1 MKKIVL
7 VALIG
12 LLLFTA
18 CDENTKQTD
27 SKTEPTMTAKAQD
40 DVMRLDDIEI
50 SSIKIKNLS
59 TNNETILIKDGIIK
73 EFCSFL
79 NGMKYKKTDEQWGMT
94 YEAEILING
103 ETALKI
109 NLAARAVSVSRKVML
124 GDTVIEKG
132 IYEAED
138 LN

>member
-1 MKKIVL
+1 VPYR
-7 VALIG
+7 
-12 LLLFTA
+12 
-18 CDENTKQTD
+18 TK
-27 SKTEPTMTAKAQD
+27 
-40 DVMRLDDIEI
+40 
-50 SSIKIKNLS
+50 
-59 TNNETILIKDGIIK
+59 
-73 EFCSFL
+73 
-79 NGMKYKKTDEQWGMT
+79 KKTDEQWGMT